1 MSRLF
6 AAELT
11 WEEARDAAAAGA
23 VALVPVGS
31 TEAHGPHLPLGTDVI
46 IAAEVAARAADRL
59 EARGRRAVIFPALA
73 YGVTEFAAGFTGTVS
88 LRPETLRALVVDLAR
103 SLAGQGFGPVVLV
116 NHHLE
121 PDHFAALHAAAEEA
135 RPAQVIVPDHRR
147 KPWALALG
155 REFCTG
161 GSHAGSYETSL
172 VLAAQPAQVRA
183 ARSDLP
189 QLEVNLGQAIRGGA
203 RTFLEMGGDRAYF
216 GDPAAGSAAEGEAL
230 YASHAEHVVALV
242 CGDAPMTS
250 ASSSQ
255 R

>member
-1 MSRLF
+1 MTRRF

-31 TEAHGPHLPLGTDVI
+31 TEAHGPHLPLSTDVV
-46 IAAEVAARAADRL
+46 IATEVAARAAVRL
-59 EARGRRAVIFPALA
+59 EARGRRALVFPAIA
-73 YGVTEFAAGFTGTVS
+73 YGVTDFAAGFAGTVTV
-88 LRPETLRALVVDLAR
+88 RAETLRALVVDLAR

-121 PDHFAALHAAAEEA
+121 PAHFDALHAAAEEA
-135 RPAQVIVPDHRR
+135 APARVIVPDHRR

-155 REFCTG
+155 EEFCRG

-172 VLAAQPAQVRA
+172 VLAAAADQVRE
-183 ARSDLP
+183 ARRDLP
-189 QLEVNLGQAIRGGA
+189 PIEVNLGKAIREGA
-203 RTFLEMGGDRAYF
+203 RTFREIGGDRAYF
-216 GDPAAGSAAEGEAL
+216 GDPAGASAEQGHAL
-230 YASHAEHVVALV
+230 YEAHAAHVVALV
-242 CGDAPMTS
+242 LGEAPE
-250 ASSSQ
+250 